1 MVQRQSRNH
10 GHVIQGATQH
20 ALAIANAP
28 NLAAMVPV
36 DAMSNVGRYG
46 VRHNG
51 AFELRWM
58 NWILTIGNA
67 TGIHATASGTDE
79 WPNGH
84 AAATRAAFTPEA
96 VRAIEEIGPHIR
108 DYAAILPLRTVSGCG
123 TPFVVAY

>member
-51 AFELRWM
+51 AFELRWL

-67 TGIHATASGTDE
+67 TGIHASANGPEQT
-79 WPNGH
+79 PNGH
-84 AAATRAAFTPEA
+84 AAAMRAAVVPEA
-96 VRAIEEIGPHIR
+96 VAALEEIGPHIQ
-108 DYAAILPLRTVSGCG
+108 DYASILPLRPG
-123 TPFVVAY
+123 TTP

>member
-10 GHVIQGATQH
+10 GTSYSGATQH

-51 AFELRWM
+51 AFELRWL
-58 NWILTIGNA
+58 NWILTLGNA
-67 TGIHATASGTDE
+67 TGLHATPPGTDQT
-79 WPNGH
+79 PNGH
-84 AAATRAAFTPEA
+84 AAAIRAASDPSA
-96 VRAIEEIGPHIR
+96 VAAIEAMGSHIQ
-108 DYAAILPLRTVSGCG
+108 D
-123 TPFVVAY
+123 